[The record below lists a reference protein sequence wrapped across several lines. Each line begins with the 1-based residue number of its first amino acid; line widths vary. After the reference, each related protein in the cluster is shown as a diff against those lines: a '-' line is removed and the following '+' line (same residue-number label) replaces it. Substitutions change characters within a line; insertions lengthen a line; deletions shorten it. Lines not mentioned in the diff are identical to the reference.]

1 MIKYLKGLSVLATIT
16 MIFVLI
22 GGALVTK
29 TGSGMGCGA
38 NWPICEGE
46 LSKELIIEL
55 SHRLVSGAAGIIVL
69 ILSILS
75 WKYFG
80 HIREVKFLS
89 FISIFFLVLQGL
101 IGAAAV
107 LWAQSDFVLAVHF
120 GISLISFAAVFLL
133 MILIFEIDHR
143 FDADALKIDSKFR
156 LLIYGL
162 FTYILIVVYTGALV
176 RHTSAS
182 LACLGWPLCGSGTSS
197 ASAITEWNMLQWIQ
211 MGHRLAAAVAV
222 IWTAALFIKAFRH
235 YRSNRVMVNGWGIAT
250 GLMIIQAVTGA
261 LIIHTMLNL
270 MIALLHALI
279 ISLYFGVL
287 SYFVLLS
294 SRSVKAG
301 ENVLSEPQQKN
312 AAP

>member
-1 MIKYLKGLSVLATIT
+1 MIKYLKGLSVLATVT

-69 ILSILS
+69 LLSLLS

-89 FISIFFLVLQGL
+89 FISLFFLVLQGL

-107 LWAQSDFVLAVHF
+107 LWAQSDFVLALHF

-133 MILIFEIDHR
+133 TILIFEIDHR
-143 FDADALKIDSKFR
+143 FDAESLKIDKKFR
-156 LLIYGL
+156 YHIYGL
-162 FTYILIVVYTGALV
+162 FVYILLVVYTGALV

-182 LACLGWPLCGSGTSS
+182 LACLGWPLCGSSSPFGPGFGT
-197 ASAITEWNMLQWIQ
+197 LQWIQ
-211 MGHRLAAAVAV
+211 MGHRLAAASAV
-222 IWTAALFIKAFRH
+222 IWTALLLIKAWRE
-235 YRSNRVMVNGWGIAT
+235 YRNNR
-250 GLMIIQAVTGA
+250 LMIGGWSIALALMLLQATTGA

-279 ISLYFGVL
+279 ISIYFGVL

-294 SRSVKAG
+294 SRSAKSEQSMILDY
-301 ENVLSEPQQKN
+301 ENKN

>member
-1 MIKYLKGLSVLATIT
+1 MIKSLKCLSVVATVT

-69 ILSILS
+69 LLSVLA

-89 FISIFFLVLQGL
+89 FISLFFLVLQGL

-107 LWAQSDFVLAVHF
+107 LWAQSDFILALHF

-133 MILIFEIDHR
+133 TILIFEIDHR
-143 FDADALKIDSKFR
+143 FDADSLHIDKNFR
-156 LLIYGL
+156 TNIYSLILYTL
-162 FTYILIVVYTGALV
+162 VVVYTGALV
-176 RHTSAS
+176 RHTNAS
-182 LACLGWPLCGSGTSS
+182 LACLGWPVCSNEQPFLL
-197 ASAITEWNMLQWIQ
+197 NFQPLQWIQ
-211 MGHRLAAAVAV
+211 MGHRFAASIAV
-222 IWTAALFIKAFRH
+222 IWTILLFIRALRH
-235 YRSNRVMVNGWGIAT
+235 YRTNRIMVAGWGIAVSLLISQVT
-250 GLMIIQAVTGA
+250 TGA
-261 LIIHTMLNL
+261 LIIFTRVNL
-270 MIALLHALI
+270 TISLLHALI
-279 ISLYFGVL
+279 ITLFFGVL

-294 SRSVKAG
+294 SRSAKA
-301 ENVLSEPQQKN
+301 EKNKKIDTKRKN
-312 AAP
+312 AVL